1 MHLDEPLFP
10 RGPNTRKLAS
20 LCALATLACER
31 ANRDATPS
39 PFDGAAG
46 LRLRDAFVRPC
57 RGRDAL
63 ETLREVG
70 LLDLFPH
77 LDGLAQC
84 GEKHQ
89 QHRKR
94 RSPGWDYFDR
104 VAAVDRLRSCAARL
118 AADARD
124 PTRAKYLA
132 HQLALVY
139 QCVNAARGE
148 SKALKKRIED
158 RFEEVKNAT
167 EQPAGGGAG
176 EGETGG
182 ALPRE
187 MAEWIEA
194 IAREAE
200 ATALA
205 LPPGMTEKLGPVFKL
220 IGG

>member
-1 MHLDEPLFP
+1 MVPIAVAPPSSFARGFEPPPPDPEPPEPERPTDAPTLPPPRSLERAPDEPLFP

-46 LRLRDAFVRPC
+46 LRLRDAFARPC

-148 SKALKKRIED
+148 SKARKNRI
-158 RFEEVKNAT
+158 
-167 EQPAGGGAG
+167 
-176 EGETGG
+176 
-182 ALPRE
+182 
-187 MAEWIEA
+187 
-194 IAREAE
+194 
-200 ATALA
+200 
-205 LPPGMTEKLGPVFKL
+205 
-220 IGG
+220 